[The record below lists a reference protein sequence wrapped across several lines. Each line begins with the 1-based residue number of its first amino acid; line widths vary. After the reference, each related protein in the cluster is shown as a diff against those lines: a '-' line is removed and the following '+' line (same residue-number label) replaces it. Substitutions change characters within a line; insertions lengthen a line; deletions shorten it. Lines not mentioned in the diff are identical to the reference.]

1 MMTPPLS
8 RRGMLGAAAWLVSLA
23 GCSLLLPTP
32 APQLYRLTPQSG
44 DTPKATP
51 VRGQLVVGTPVAP
64 ESLDTEKIA
73 LTRDRTTLD
82 YFAGAAWTDRVPL
95 LLQGLM
101 IGAFEDSGQ
110 IVAVGRDS
118 SDINADYRL
127 ETDLRDFQARY
138 TGTSDSLP
146 TVVVRLDAKLVR
158 MPDRK
163 IVDSVLAEKE
173 VQAMRNDLNSI
184 VEAFDRATG
193 EIIAQMVGW
202 TLRIMSHT
210 R

>member
-1 MMTPPLS
+1 MMTRPMS
-8 RRGMLGAAAWLVSLA
+8 RRRMLGATACLASLA
-23 GCSLLLPTP
+23 GCSLLFPTA
-32 APQLYRLTPQSG
+32 APQLYRLTPQTG
-44 DTPKATP
+44 DAPRTTR
-51 VRGQLVVGTPVAP
+51 VRGQLVVATPVAP

-73 LTRDRTTLD
+73 LTRDQTTLD

-95 LLQGLM
+95 LLQSLM

-138 TGTSDSLP
+138 SGTSGSLP
-146 TVVVRLDAKLVR
+146 TIVVRLDAKLVK

-163 IVDSVLAEKE
+163 IVDSMLAEKE
-173 VQAMRNDLNSI
+173 VQAVRNDLNSV
-184 VEAFDRATG
+184 VEAFDTATG
-193 EIIAQMVGW
+193 EVIAQMVGW
-202 TLRIMSHT
+202 TLRAMTHL

>member
-1 MMTPPLS
+1 MTGPLS
-8 RRGMLGAAAWLVSLA
+8 RRSLLGAAACVASLA
-23 GCSLLLPTP
+23 GCSLLLPTA
-32 APQLYRLTPQSG
+32 APQLYRLTPQTG
-44 DTPKATP
+44 DAPRATR
-51 VRGQLVVGTPVAP
+51 VRGQLVVATPVAP

-73 LTRDRTTLD
+73 LTRNRTTLD
-82 YFAGAAWTDRVPL
+82 YFASAAWTDRVPL

-110 IVAVGRDS
+110 IVSVGRDS

-138 TGTSDSLP
+138 TGTSDSP
-146 TVVVRLDAKLVR
+146 TIVVRLDSKLVR

-163 IVDSVLAEKE
+163 IVDSMLAEKE
-173 VQAMRNDLNSI
+173 VPAMRNDLNSI
-184 VEAFDRATG
+184 VEAFDKATG
-193 EIIAQMVGW
+193 EIIAQIVDW
-202 TLRIMSHT
+202 TLRIMTHT